1 MRFYSWTS
9 QTIVHGYSVF
19 GLRITRDG
27 GIPGLS
33 DAVDSVLSEA
43 PSPGAISMRFNG
55 FDSWH
60 EWYTFYLKSDAI
72 SPITSFTGV
81 LNGASSSMMALYR
94 VVRGVLVVSSML
106 LKASLGIQISKK
118 ALDGAAE
125 TIMEFLA
132 KSLEGMT
139 ITVVGILLFLAVFIL
154 RDWIATNVPVV
165 DNEIDEAEEQANAG
179 QGQDY
184 IPNRI
189 QVHARPIVAENP
201 QNRPMF
207 ELSEFELPLLD
218 DLPPGERPIHPQR
231 HQQRSPDHTDTSSSA
246 SDVGGGSSWTSA
258 SGASDGNA
266 SPQDSPVH
274 REEYS
279 ISQKQESP
287 AKESIHAGTSYRTA
301 PSPRSADSRCAWTYA
316 EEAFEDEDDEKR
328 NIGRTNIP
336 SSRTRLG
343 DPPYNTSPS
352 QKDKEHDTKHASLTD
367 NTQGSFDSD
376 AASWSFVYGESSQ
389 KTARSSLPADAD
401 KQSLPNQQKSEDL
414 PPTFTS
420 ERSRSIIGNLD
431 NPSHTGYS
439 TREGPRRDDNR
450 DSDASYSSTSS
461 EDGEND
467 LPLYGR
473 RMELLQRIERDR
485 NIGIMQPNQILA
497 PNPGDAFNPDA
508 LDRANLAQP
517 LLNANR
523 EAPAP
528 ANANPDEGAQ
538 INNGNV
544 QANNNNNNNNPGNAD
559 DNFGDFEVA
568 DGILEAVGLRGP
580 LLNMVQYYMF
590 VLVMVG
596 LIMLLA
602 TWVPF
607 TIAQIFILADPIH
620 VVLYVIHNLS
630 KAVDVVGEFLLD
642 LALVFGWRP
651 LRPLLVLAVNKTGPF
666 VAYGL
671 SLLVPGIKDV
681 LSMSDESLWDKLTS
695 PAMFFIDAWE
705 RNLWTKLV
713 GWGIP
718 VDKIALR
725 LYHAIKGE
733 TVGDRIFMVVMGHFL
748 GVLMTWAIITYTPR
762 AFRKSTIYTSVKTYS
777 LMIKIVVFILIE
789 LLLFPVLCGYC
800 LDISLTPLVYAR
812 QESPR
817 FVSYFTSLFTQNWT
831 ALILHWMLGMFF
843 MVHFA
848 RFVLHLRQVVRPGLL
863 WFIRDPSD
871 PNFHPI
877 RDIIEDK
884 MLPQQYNIARSAV
897 MYCGIIMVCVGLSM
911 VCTMY
916 VAPKDTFPMVWDST
930 MQMGEYPVQATS
942 LVLLLPFAIIRGRP
956 NEVLHCI
963 FGWWWRL
970 AARLVRLSEFVI
982 GTRSIV
988 DEGAWTVAGAPWLPD
1003 VLIRP
1008 FMPSHV
1014 VKGVFEVFNEHVFD
1028 EARVGQ
1034 IEGALPTR
1042 EYRARLQLEIDL
1054 ALSNSHPHLAFVLE
1068 GQNMRAPNTDT
1079 VPVVVGR
1086 RMVIP
1091 VDDHGRPAN
1100 DQFDYEAADYPEIR
1114 EQDENQDRDLPP
1126 PAPGSSYRDRRFNPD
1141 QHSVLFVPPS
1151 LKARVLSFF
1160 VLGWMGIAAV
1170 SGATLIISLKI
1181 GKTIYNRLGN
1191 VPRHDVLSLS
1201 IGLLVLLVVSVAVY
1215 RVLLQVSEFYG
1226 VGADREVALQRLR
1239 RQMSQVGTAVLNSTV
1254 CAVVFC
1260 GIVPVALGTVVE
1272 VYFMVIVRDHIL
1284 KTGYEDMFVRSFTQ
1298 ALFHNWMFG
1307 MMNVWVVSS
1316 ALRFFPNSYWSRQMD
1331 RIFTGPPHTW
1341 HVWEGIRIFAAPVV
1355 GMSLTGVCLPF
1366 VLALAI
1372 MAVKGTLDLR
1382 SAASL
1387 FMFESL
1393 EILAHCSM
1401 TVFVAAVVFFAIWQA
1416 CFMYRQWTRLARDE
1430 TYLVGRQLHN
1440 LGENNN
1446 PEQVLDGEESGV
1458 AG

>member
-1 MRFYSWTS
+1 M
-9 QTIVHGYSVF
+9 
-19 GLRITRDG
+19 
-27 GIPGLS
+27 
-33 DAVDSVLSEA
+33 
-43 PSPGAISMRFNG
+43 
-55 FDSWH
+55 
-60 EWYTFYLKSDAI
+60 
-72 SPITSFTGV
+72 
-81 LNGASSSMMALYR
+81 
-94 VVRGVLVVSSML
+94 
-106 LKASLGIQISKK
+106 
-118 ALDGAAE
+118 
-125 TIMEFLA
+125 
-132 KSLEGMT
+132 
-139 ITVVGILLFLAVFIL
+139 
-154 RDWIATNVPVV
+154 
-165 DNEIDEAEEQANAG
+165 
-179 QGQDY
+179 
-184 IPNRI
+184 
-189 QVHARPIVAENP
+189 
-201 QNRPMF
+201 
-207 ELSEFELPLLD
+207 
-218 DLPPGERPIHPQR
+218 
-231 HQQRSPDHTDTSSSA
+231 
-246 SDVGGGSSWTSA
+246 
-258 SGASDGNA
+258 
-266 SPQDSPVH
+266 
-274 REEYS
+274 
-279 ISQKQESP
+279 
-287 AKESIHAGTSYRTA
+287 
-301 PSPRSADSRCAWTYA
+301 
-316 EEAFEDEDDEKR
+316 
-328 NIGRTNIP
+328 
-336 SSRTRLG
+336 
-343 DPPYNTSPS
+343 
-352 QKDKEHDTKHASLTD
+352 
-367 NTQGSFDSD
+367 
-376 AASWSFVYGESSQ
+376 
-389 KTARSSLPADAD
+389 
-401 KQSLPNQQKSEDL
+401 
-414 PPTFTS
+414 
-420 ERSRSIIGNLD
+420 
-431 NPSHTGYS
+431 
-439 TREGPRRDDNR
+439 
-450 DSDASYSSTSS
+450 
-461 EDGEND
+461 
-467 LPLYGR
+467 
-473 RMELLQRIERDR
+473 
-485 NIGIMQPNQILA
+485 QILA

-642 LALVFGWRP
+642 LALVVATWP
-651 LRPLLVLAVNKTGPF
+651 ITYVASWISWLVDGVCD
-666 VAYGL
+666 
-671 SLLVPGIKDV
+671 LVFTAI
-681 LSMSDESLWDKLTS
+681 TS
-695 PAMFFIDAWE
+695 KSGARDISEMFFIDAWE

-777 LMIKIVVFILIE
+777 LMIKIV
-789 LLLFPVLCGYC
+789 
-800 LDISLTPLVYAR
+800 
-812 QESPR
+812 
-817 FVSYFTSLFTQNWT
+817 
-831 ALILHWMLGMFF
+831 
-843 MVHFA
+843 
-848 RFVLHLRQVVRPGLL
+848 VVRPGLL

>member
-19 GLRITRDG
+19 GLRITRGG

-60 EWYTFYLKSDAI
+60 EWYAFYLKNDTI

-106 LKASLGIQISKK
+106 LKASLGIQLSKK

-165 DNEIDEAEEQANAG
+165 DNEIDEAEEQVVEREAVQQPQPQPQPPQHEQQHHQQQEQPHEQQAQPQHQHPNDQAQNAG

-184 IPNRI
+184 MPNRI

-258 SGASDGNA
+258 SGISDENA

-274 REEYS
+274 REEYD

-287 AKESIHAGTSYRTA
+287 AKEIIQAGTSYGIM
-301 PSPRSADSRCAWTYA
+301 PSPRSSDSRCAWTYA
-316 EEAFEDEDDEKR
+316 EEAFEDEADEKH

-336 SSRTRLG
+336 GSRSRLG
-343 DPPYNTSPS
+343 EPPYNTPPS
-352 QKDKEHDTKHASLTD
+352 QKDKEHDTKHALAD

-389 KTARSSLPADAD
+389 KTARSSLPADVD
-401 KQSLPNQQKSEDL
+401 KQGLPNRQKSEDL

-420 ERSRSIIGNLD
+420 ERSRSIIGNID
-431 NPSHTGYS
+431 NPSHTRYS
-439 TREGPRRDDNR
+439 PREDPRRDDDR

-461 EDGEND
+461 EDGENE

-485 NIGIMQPNQILA
+485 NIEIMQPNQILA

-517 LLNANR
+517 LLNADR

-528 ANANPDEGAQ
+528 VNANPDEGAH
-538 INNGNV
+538 INGGNV
-544 QANNNNNNNNPGNAD
+544 QANNNNNNNNNNPDNAD
-559 DNFGDFEVA
+559 DNFGEFEVA
-568 DGILEAVGLRGP
+568 DGILEAVGLR
-580 LLNMVQYYMF
+580 
-590 VLVMVG
+590 
-596 LIMLLA
+596 A
-602 TWVPF
+602 TW
-607 TIAQIFILADPIH
+607 PIT
-620 VVLYVIHNLS
+620 YVASWISWL
-630 KAVDVVGEFLLD
+630 VDGVCD
-642 LALVFGWRP
+642 LVFT
-651 LRPLLVLAVNKTGPF
+651 A
-666 VAYGL
+666 
-671 SLLVPGIKDV
+671 I
-681 LSMSDESLWDKLTS
+681 TS
-695 PAMFFIDAWE
+695 KSGARDISEMFFIDAWE

-733 TVGDRIFMVVMGHFL
+733 TVGDRIFMVVMGHLL
-748 GVLMTWAIITYTPR
+748 GVLTTWAIITYTPR
-762 AFRKSTIYTSVKTYS
+762 AFRKSTIYTNVKTYS

-817 FVSYFTSLFTQNWT
+817 FMSYFTSLFTQNWT

-1042 EYRARLQLEIDL
+1042 EYRARLQREIDL

-1086 RMVIP
+1086 RMVVP

-1114 EQDENQDRDLPP
+1114 EQEENQGRNLPP

-1141 QHSVLFVPPS
+1141 QHSVLFVPPR

-1160 VLGWMGIAAV
+1160 ALGWTGIAAV

-1181 GKTIYNRLGN
+1181 GKSIYNRLGN

-1260 GIVPVALGTVVE
+1260 GVVPVALGTVVE

-1307 MMNVWVVSS
+1307 ILNVWVVSS

-1341 HVWEGIRIFAAPVV
+1341 HVWEGIKIFAAPVV

-1366 VLALAI
+1366 ILALAV
-1372 MAVKGTLDLR
+1372 MAVKGTLNLR
-1382 SAASL
+1382 SATAL
-1387 FMFESL
+1387 FMFESV
-1393 EILAHCSM
+1393 EILARCSM

-1440 LGENNN
+1440 LGDNNN
-1446 PEQVLDGEESGV
+1446 PEQVIDGDESGV

>member
-1 MRFYSWTS
+1 
-9 QTIVHGYSVF
+9 
-19 GLRITRDG
+19 
-27 GIPGLS
+27 
-33 DAVDSVLSEA
+33 
-43 PSPGAISMRFNG
+43 
-55 FDSWH
+55 
-60 EWYTFYLKSDAI
+60 
-72 SPITSFTGV
+72 
-81 LNGASSSMMALYR
+81 
-94 VVRGVLVVSSML
+94 
-106 LKASLGIQISKK
+106 
-118 ALDGAAE
+118 
-125 TIMEFLA
+125 
-132 KSLEGMT
+132 
-139 ITVVGILLFLAVFIL
+139 
-154 RDWIATNVPVV
+154 
-165 DNEIDEAEEQANAG
+165 
-179 QGQDY
+179 
-184 IPNRI
+184 
-189 QVHARPIVAENP
+189 
-201 QNRPMF
+201 
-207 ELSEFELPLLD
+207 
-218 DLPPGERPIHPQR
+218 
-231 HQQRSPDHTDTSSSA
+231 
-246 SDVGGGSSWTSA
+246 
-258 SGASDGNA
+258 
-266 SPQDSPVH
+266 
-274 REEYS
+274 
-279 ISQKQESP
+279 
-287 AKESIHAGTSYRTA
+287 
-301 PSPRSADSRCAWTYA
+301 
-316 EEAFEDEDDEKR
+316 
-328 NIGRTNIP
+328 
-336 SSRTRLG
+336 
-343 DPPYNTSPS
+343 
-352 QKDKEHDTKHASLTD
+352 
-367 NTQGSFDSD
+367 
-376 AASWSFVYGESSQ
+376 
-389 KTARSSLPADAD
+389 
-401 KQSLPNQQKSEDL
+401 
-414 PPTFTS
+414 
-420 ERSRSIIGNLD
+420 
-431 NPSHTGYS
+431 
-439 TREGPRRDDNR
+439 
-450 DSDASYSSTSS
+450 
-461 EDGEND
+461 
-467 LPLYGR
+467 
-473 RMELLQRIERDR
+473 
-485 NIGIMQPNQILA
+485 
-497 PNPGDAFNPDA
+497 
-508 LDRANLAQP
+508 
-517 LLNANR
+517 
-523 EAPAP
+523 
-528 ANANPDEGAQ
+528 
-538 INNGNV
+538 
-544 QANNNNNNNNPGNAD
+544 
-559 DNFGDFEVA
+559 
-568 DGILEAVGLRGP
+568 
-580 LLNMVQYYMF
+580 
-590 VLVMVG
+590 
-596 LIMLLA
+596 
-602 TWVPF
+602 
-607 TIAQIFILADPIH
+607 
-620 VVLYVIHNLS
+620 
-630 KAVDVVGEFLLD
+630 
-642 LALVFGWRP
+642 
-651 LRPLLVLAVNKTGPF
+651 
-666 VAYGL
+666 
-671 SLLVPGIKDV
+671 
-681 LSMSDESLWDKLTS
+681 
-695 PAMFFIDAWE
+695 
-705 RNLWTKLV
+705 
-713 GWGIP
+713 
-718 VDKIALR
+718 
-725 LYHAIKGE
+725 
-733 TVGDRIFMVVMGHFL
+733 
-748 GVLMTWAIITYTPR
+748 
-762 AFRKSTIYTSVKTYS
+762 
-777 LMIKIVVFILIE
+777 
-789 LLLFPVLCGYC
+789 
-800 LDISLTPLVYAR
+800 
-812 QESPR
+812 
-817 FVSYFTSLFTQNWT
+817 
-831 ALILHWMLGMFF
+831 MLGMFF

-1014 VKGVFEVFNEHVFD
+1014 VKGVFETFNEHVFD